1 MGFRVAASASFGID
15 GSPCP
20 CGLVR
25 AAEMRSLTQRVSPLI
40 PLQSVRGTIH
50 SHFLPRQSSVLV
62 KVVASTT
69 DKATVGFTHR
79 IVIDGPRTLIESTCI
94 HCGFTIVGSV
104 NDGLPELEL
113 NHLQE
118 KHGIYQ

>member
-1 MGFRVAASASFGID
+1 
-15 GSPCP
+15 
-20 CGLVR
+20 
-25 AAEMRSLTQRVSPLI
+25 MRSLTQRVSPLI

-69 DKATVGFTHR
+69 DKATVGFTRR

-104 NDGLPELEL
+104 NDGLPKLEL